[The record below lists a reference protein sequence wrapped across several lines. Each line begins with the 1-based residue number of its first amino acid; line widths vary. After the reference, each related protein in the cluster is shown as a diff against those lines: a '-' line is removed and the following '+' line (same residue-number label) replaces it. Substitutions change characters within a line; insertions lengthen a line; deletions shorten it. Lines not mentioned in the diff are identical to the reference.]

1 MKKRGRECGK
11 IHTVCQNEKDP
22 VILFFDQAT
31 GHRKM
36 ANIDYIC
43 QSQLQSFDLLSANFH
58 PFSPIV
64 STFNIILAIKNVV
77 SYLVQVFWAT
87 DILFSH

>member
-11 IHTVCQNEKDP
+11 IDTVCQNEKDP

-36 ANIDYIC
+36 ANVDYIC

-58 PFSPIV
+58 PFSPVV

-77 SYLVQVFWAT
+77 SYLVQVF
-87 DILFSH
+87 